1 MAASA
6 KIIDLRNLLAERFPH
21 PSCTTA
27 KRLNT
32 GLPFLEESIGGG
44 LPRGAITE
52 LISPGTSAGSA
63 SLIHALVHCA
73 YRDNY
78 FLALIDGR
86 DSFDPCGLDNAW
98 LQHLL
103 WVRCSKASE
112 AVKAA
117 DLLLR
122 DGNFPLVIVDLVL
135 NAPEELRK
143 IPQTNW
149 YRLQRL
155 VEVLPTACL
164 VLTRYEMVSSAQL
177 KLVLENSWD
186 IQTFESEDA
195 LSRLRIVVKRS
206 HVQIELRISSQRSTR
221 HDVRHD
227 LFAEFLFAGS
237 HAASA
242 GTLRKTSSV
251 DRRTRKETGHHSTE
265 RSRRKRRYSKRNDP
279 EPGVGAIIAGG
290 HQSSCTHAG
299 KIDTGNFA
307 SLRVYSQSFCGRHCA
322 GCLHSSVYELPQFE

>member
-6 KIIDLRNLLAERFPH
+6 KIIDLRNLLAERFLH
-21 PSCTTA
+21 PSSTTA
-27 KRLNT
+27 SALST
-32 GLPFLEESIGGG
+32 GLPCLEKPIRGG

-63 SLIHALVHCA
+63 SLIHALIHSA

-78 FLALIDGR
+78 FLALIDGC
-86 DSFDPCGLDNAW
+86 DSFDGCGLDNGW
-98 LQHLL
+98 LRHLL

-122 DGNFPLVIVDLVL
+122 DGNFPVVIVDLVL

-164 VLTRYEMVSSAQL
+164 VLTRYEMVGSAQL

-186 IQTFESEDA
+186 IQTFESKDA
-195 LSRLRIVVKRS
+195 FSRLRILMKRS
-206 HVQIELRISSQRSTR
+206 HLRSVISS
-221 HDVRHD
+221 
-227 LFAEFLFAGS
+227 
-237 HAASA
+237 
-242 GTLRKTSSV
+242 
-251 DRRTRKETGHHSTE
+251 
-265 RSRRKRRYSKRNDP
+265 
-279 EPGVGAIIAGG
+279 
-290 HQSSCTHAG
+290 
-299 KIDTGNFA
+299 
-307 SLRVYSQSFCGRHCA
+307 
-322 GCLHSSVYELPQFE
+322 

>member
-1 MAASA
+1 MAAIA
-6 KIIDLRNLLAERFPH
+6 KIIDLRNLLAERFSH
-21 PSCTTA
+21 PSSTTA
-27 KRLNT
+27 SCLNT
-32 GLPFLEESIGGG
+32 GLPCLEKSIRRG

-52 LISPGTSAGSA
+52 LISPSTSGGSA
-63 SLIHALVHCA
+63 SLIQALLHGA
-73 YRDNY
+73 YRDKY
-78 FLALIDGR
+78 FLALIDGC

-98 LQHLL
+98 LRHLL

-135 NAPEELRK
+135 NPQEELRK

-164 VLTRYEMVSSAQL
+164 VLTRYKMVSSAQL

-206 HVQIELRISSQRSTR
+206 HLQPEVRPLRYLATASQ
-221 HDVRHD
+221 
-227 LFAEFLFAGS
+227 GS
-237 HAASA
+237 QKSA
-242 GTLRKTSSV
+242 VS
-251 DRRTRKETGHHSTE
+251 
-265 RSRRKRRYSKRNDP
+265 
-279 EPGVGAIIAGG
+279 
-290 HQSSCTHAG
+290 
-299 KIDTGNFA
+299 
-307 SLRVYSQSFCGRHCA
+307 
-322 GCLHSSVYELPQFE
+322 

>member
-1 MAASA
+1 MAAGA

-21 PSCTTA
+21 PSCTPA
-27 KRLNT
+27 RRLIT
-32 GLPFLEESIGGG
+32 SLPFLEEPIRGG

-52 LISPGTSAGSA
+52 LISSGTSAGSA
-63 SLIHALVHCA
+63 SLIHALINCA

-122 DGNFPLVIVDLVL
+122 DGNFPLVIVDLML

-155 VEVLPTACL
+155 VEWAATVCL
-164 VLTRYEMVSSAQL
+164 VLTRYEMVGSAQL
-177 KLVLENSWD
+177 KLVLESSWNLETLEKQNA
-186 IQTFESEDA
+186 ISQ
-195 LSRLRIVVKRS
+195 LRITVKRS
-206 HVQIELRISSQRSTR
+206 HFRAELGSQGRRIS
-221 HDVRHD
+221 
-227 LFAEFLFAGS
+227 
-237 HAASA
+237 
-242 GTLRKTSSV
+242 
-251 DRRTRKETGHHSTE
+251 
-265 RSRRKRRYSKRNDP
+265 
-279 EPGVGAIIAGG
+279 
-290 HQSSCTHAG
+290 
-299 KIDTGNFA
+299 
-307 SLRVYSQSFCGRHCA
+307 
-322 GCLHSSVYELPQFE
+322 